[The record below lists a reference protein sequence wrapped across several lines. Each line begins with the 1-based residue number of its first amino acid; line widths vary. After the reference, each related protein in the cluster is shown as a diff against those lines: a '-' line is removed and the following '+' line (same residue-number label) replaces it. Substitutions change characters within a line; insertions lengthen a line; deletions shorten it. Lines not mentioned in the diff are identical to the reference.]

1 MTAQHGQVKLIEQP
15 TVKVLRTLVHANLK
29 TIHNVL
35 RTLVHTNPPHDMTQA
50 RDIIDE
56 ALATAMH
63 AMQTTVATTVGYFP
77 GSLAFAQDMFLKLPM
92 ITDCQAITHACEYHV
107 K

>member
-1 MTAQHGQVKLIEQP
+1 MHANLKTINN
-15 TVKVLRTLVHANLK
+15 VLRTLVHAYLK

-35 RTLVHTNPPHDMTQA
+35 RTLVHNNPPRNMTKA

-56 ALATAMH
+56 ALATVMH
-63 AMQTTVATTVGYFP
+63 VMQTNVATTVGSTP
-77 GSLAFAQDMFLKLPM
+77 GSLAFARDMFLKLPL
-92 ITDCQAITHACEYHV
+92 ITDWQAITHTCVYHV